1 MTWVNCKGPVCAAE
15 KGLHRKGHPGVLQD
29 AGHRGCVLELHAVP
43 AITDAVGGLV
53 HVDTVDQGY
62 TPVTSAWA
70 HQPLESSFHLYA
82 STINSTMLHVCPG
95 Y

>member
-1 MTWVNCKGPVCAAE
+1 MTWVNRKGPVCVAE
-15 KGLHRKGHPGVLQD
+15 KGLDQKGHPGALQD

-62 TPVTSAWA
+62 APVTSAWA
-70 HQPLESSFHLYA
+70 HQPPESSFHL
-82 STINSTMLHVCPG
+82 
-95 Y
+95 